1 MGAIGFFFGKFISFR
16 THRSQESSSDLSSYL
31 IDFFGGVRL
40 IKTYSTEDYESK
52 RFDKFSDNQKN
63 KALMLSI
70 VENLHTP
77 VMSFVQIVLA
87 LGFLYFALYS
97 IHNKFISIE
106 DFFSY
111 LAGVVLFI
119 EPVRIIVG
127 KYADVKKLDV
137 FLERTFSMLEIKP
150 QIKDNPQKQTLQ
162 RR

>member
-1 MGAIGFFFGKFISFR
+1 
-16 THRSQESSSDLSSYL
+16 
-31 IDFFGGVRL
+31 
-40 IKTYSTEDYESK
+40 
-52 RFDKFSDNQKN
+52 
-63 KALMLSI
+63 MLSI

-77 VMSFVQIVLA
+77 VS
-87 LGFLYFALYS
+87 GFIANCSRSRGF
-97 IHNKFISIE
+97 FISLFTASTTSLLVL

-150 QIKDNPQKQTLQ
+150 QIKDNPQQNSSTQITSSKIEFKNVEFSYNPEEEVIKGITFSIRKINLLWGLLGSQVLVSPL
-162 RR
+162 